1 MGQMGNG
8 TGAFTSTD
16 APTRQVTRA
25 LSTYNTS
32 IFSTLPGRPS
42 LFNYFI

>member
-16 APTRQVTRA
+16 APTRA